1 LVSNVSEIQSELER
15 ILESPWLR
23 ESAALKGLLRY
34 VVEETLADRQAGL
47 KEYALGLAVFHRPGD
62 YDPRNDAIV
71 RVQASQLRK
80 KLAAYYENEGRGA
93 ALRIELPRG
102 GYVPQFVAHEP
113 EALVV
118 TAKGGAAVAAQPGAP
133 TSRAE
138 LAEVVFERKRFAW
151 GAFALGVAVTL
162 AATMLVRSTDRSPK
176 LEAGEVVW
184 GGFLE
189 PKRPVVVSL
198 GVPLFFNGG
207 GGLYVRDVQKN
218 QGTEPSEPV
227 RKIEAA
233 LGTRMT
239 VHEDVYTGVGEAM
252 GVARVSRWLDR
263 LGLEVTVAN
272 SHFLGESDLNGK
284 NLVVISSMRFQTL
297 LNARKLPVAFRFD
310 PGGGGALVNERPIGG
325 ERDRYLPRI
334 GPGVDQAP
342 GLLTVYPGE
351 SPGTRILYASG
362 MHSWTTNGVAQYAI
376 QADHL
381 LELDRRLTADPT
393 DGPRG
398 RKSPYFQVL
407 LEVEGKDDQV
417 RHVQYV
423 THRYLKMD

>member
-1 LVSNVSEIQSELER
+1 MVSNVSEIQSELER
-15 ILESPWLR
+15 ILGSPWLR
-23 ESAALKGLLRY
+23 ESAALKALLRY
-34 VVEETLADRQAGL
+34 VVEETLAGRQAGL

-80 KLAAYYENEGRGA
+80 KLAAYYEHEGLGA

-102 GYVPQFVAHEP
+102 GYVPQFVAREP
-113 EALVV
+113 GAVDLEAPGRE
-118 TAKGGAAVAAQPGAP
+118 AAAVQPGA
-133 TSRAE
+133 
-138 LAEVVFERKRFAW
+138 LAPRPKLSEVVFERKRFAW
-151 GAFALGVAVTL
+151 GAFALGLVVAL
-162 AATMLVRSTDRSPK
+162 AVAIPARWLGSGPK
-176 LEAGEVVW
+176 LESGAVLW
-184 GGFLE
+184 GGFVE

-207 GGLYVRDVQKN
+207 GGLFVRDVQKN
-218 QGTEPSEPV
+218 QGTEPSEAI

-263 LGLEVTVAN
+263 LGLDVTVAN
-272 SHFLGESDLNGK
+272 SHFLGESDLKGK

-297 LNARKLPVAFRFD
+297 LNARKLPVAFQFD
-310 PGGGGALVNERPIGG
+310 PEGGGILVNLKPIGG
-325 ERDRYLPRI
+325 EQARYVPRN
-334 GPGVDQAP
+334 GPGVDKAH

-351 SPGTRILYASG
+351 SPGTHILYASG
-362 MHSWTTNGVAQYAI
+362 IHSWTTNGVAQYAI
-376 QADHL
+376 HGEHL
-381 LELDRRLTADPT
+381 AELDRRLAADPA

-398 RKSPYFQVL
+398 KKGPYFQVL
-407 LEVEGKDDQV
+407 VEVEGKYDQV

>member
-34 VVEETLADRQAGL
+34 VVEETLADRQTGL

-80 KLAAYYENEGRGA
+80 KLAAYYENEGRGST
-93 ALRIELPRG
+93 LRIELPRG

-118 TAKGGAAVAAQPGAP
+118 AAKGGAAVAAQPGAP

>member
-1 LVSNVSEIQSELER
+1 MVSNVSAIQSELER

-34 VVEETLADRQAGL
+34 VVEETLAGRQAGL

-93 ALRIELPRG
+93 TLRIELPRG
-102 GYVPQFVAHEP
+102 GYVPQFVAHAPDTLE
-113 EALVV
+113 
-118 TAKGGAAVAAQPGAP
+118 VAAGGGLAVQTQPGALAP
-133 TSRAE
+133 RQE

-162 AATMLVRSTDRSPK
+162 AAAMLVRFTDRGPK
-176 LEAGEVVW
+176 LEAGAVVW

-218 QGTEPSEPV
+218 QGAEPSEPI

-252 GVARVSRWLDR
+252 GVARVGRWLDR

-272 SHFLGESDLNGK
+272 SHFLGESDLKEK

-310 PGGGGALVNERPIGG
+310 PTGGGALVNERPIGG
-325 ERDRYLPRI
+325 ERARYVPRN
-334 GPGVDQAP
+334 GPGVEHAH

-351 SPGTRILYASG
+351 TPGTRILYVSG
-362 MHSWTTNGVAQYAI
+362 IHSWTTNGVAQYAI
-376 QADHL
+376 QPDHL
-381 LELDRRLTADPT
+381 TELDRRIEADPV

-407 LEVEGKDDQV
+407 VEVEGKYDQV
-417 RHVQYV
+417 RHAQYV

>member
-1 LVSNVSEIQSELER
+1 LVSNISAIQSELER

-34 VVEETLADRQAGL
+34 VVEETLAGRQAGL

-80 KLAAYYENEGRGA
+80 KLAAYYEHEGQGA
-93 ALRIELPRG
+93 TLRIELPRG
-102 GYVPQFVAHEP
+102 GYVPQFVPQEP
-113 EALVV
+113 GKAELEASAGEAAAVQPDALVPRP
-118 TAKGGAAVAAQPGAP
+118 KL
-133 TSRAE
+133 S
-138 LAEVVFERKRFAW
+138 EVVFERKRFAW
-151 GAFALGVAVTL
+151 GAFALGVLVALAV
-162 AATMLVRSTDRSPK
+162 AVPAGWVRHGPK
-176 LEAGEVVW
+176 LESGTVLW

-207 GGLYVRDVQKN
+207 GGLFVRDVQKN
-218 QGTEPSEPV
+218 QGAEPSDAI

-233 LGTRMT
+233 LGTRLT

-252 GVARVSRWLDR
+252 GVARVSNWLDR

-272 SHFLGESDLNGK
+272 SHFLGESDLKGK

-297 LNARKLPVAFRFD
+297 LNARKLPVAFQFE
-310 PGGGGALVNERPIGG
+310 PEGSGVLINLKPIGG
-325 ERDRYLPRI
+325 EQTRYVPR
-334 GPGVDQAP
+334 GGSGVDKAH

-351 SPGTRILYASG
+351 SPGTHIVYASG
-362 MHSWTTNGVAQYAI
+362 IHSWTTNGVAQYAI
-376 QADHL
+376 QGDHL
-381 LELDRRLTADPT
+381 LELDRRLAADPD

-398 RKSPYFQVL
+398 KKGPYFQVL
-407 LEVEGKDDQV
+407 VEVEGQHDQV

>member
-1 LVSNVSEIQSELER
+1 MVSNVSEIQSELER

-23 ESAALKGLLRY
+23 ESAALKALLRH
-34 VVEETLADRQAGL
+34 VVEETVAGRQAGL

-93 ALRIELPRG
+93 TLKIELPRG
-102 GYVPQFVAHEP
+102 GYVPQFVAQTSHE
-113 EALVV
+113 LVV
-118 TAKGGAAVAAQPGAP
+118 ATEGSAAVPAVPGLP
-133 TSRAE
+133 EPKPKLAE
-138 LAEVVFERKRFAW
+138 LVFERKRFAW

-162 AATMLVRSTDRSPK
+162 AAASLVSLPGSAPRLK
-176 LEAGEVVW
+176 AGEVVW

-252 GVARVSRWLDR
+252 GMARVSRWLDR
-263 LGLEVTVAN
+263 LGLDVTVAN
-272 SHFLGESDLNGK
+272 SHFLGESDLKGK
-284 NLVVISSMRFQTL
+284 NLVVVSSMRFQTL

-310 PGGGGALVNERPIGG
+310 PSGGGALVNERPIGG
-325 ERDRYLPRI
+325 EQERYLPRI
-334 GPGVDQAP
+334 GPGVDKAP

-376 QADHL
+376 QEDQL

-407 LEVEGKDDQV
+407 VEVEGKNDQV